1 MALDVGAAG
10 AAGAVGAP
18 GAGAAGAG
26 AAGGAAGVRAC
37 WACAAGT
44 ICQAAANMPA
54 ATAREPD
61 DNLFFIVLASS
72 TVSGASF
79 GAVRVSPQ
87 VARSKAYC
95 TASA

>member
-1 MALDVGAAG
+1 
-10 AAGAVGAP
+10 
-18 GAGAAGAG
+18 
-26 AAGGAAGVRAC
+26 
-37 WACAAGT
+37 
-44 ICQAAANMPA
+44 MPA
-54 ATAREPD
+54 ATAREPG
-61 DNLFFIVLASS
+61 DNLFFIVIASS